1 MKTNV
6 WRDDTSQVS
15 NHSLEKDRHPRLD
28 WGVWCSAAVAVVI
41 WLVLLGLA
49 LIALAVLAPPHPA
62 SFGAAPDAPR
72 MVMCCARAVPAP
84 P

>member
-15 NHSLEKDRHPRLD
+15 NHSLEEDRHPRLTWD
-28 WGVWCSAAVAVVI
+28 VWCSAAVAVVI

-49 LIALAVLAPPHPA
+49 LIALAVFAPPRPA
-62 SFGAAPDAPR
+62 SFGADSAAPR
-72 MVMCCARAVPAP
+72 LVMCCPRAAPAP